1 MPHIFSHLPLKNP
14 SSIMASISEKS
25 YPSGTSTNPPSSV
38 TVYSFSVEDNS
49 RLFSCRSFGVQ
60 RAETEITSPL
70 ESFVEFGESQWNL
83 TLSRIK
89 ALLPVYSISTVPL
102 PLSPL
107 KTTFNPSNGS
117 IAVMSLGVASVFSNS
132 DTDEVVTADEDVSVL
147 AFWSPQAVAM
157 VVSNTAAATAINF
170 VLVIDVLL
178 TLKSCSIVS

>member
-1 MPHIFSHLPLKNP
+1 
-14 SSIMASISEKS
+14 MASISEKS

-178 TLKSCSIVS
+178 TLKSCSMVS